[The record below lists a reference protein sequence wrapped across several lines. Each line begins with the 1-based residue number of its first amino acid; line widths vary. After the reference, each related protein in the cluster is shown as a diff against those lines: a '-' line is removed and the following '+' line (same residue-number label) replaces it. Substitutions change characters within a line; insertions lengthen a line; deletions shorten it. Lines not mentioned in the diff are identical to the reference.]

1 MTGNRSMMMADYE
14 KNDSRGNHVEPIDWE
29 ENEDRRVARE
39 KSLWQVSQSI
49 STLNHPLEVTAYI
62 LLLLLLGTGI

>member
-14 KNDSRGNHVEPIDWE
+14 KNDSRGNHAEPIDWE

-49 STLNHPLEVTAYI
+49 ATLNHPLEVTAYI
-62 LLLLLLGTGI
+62 